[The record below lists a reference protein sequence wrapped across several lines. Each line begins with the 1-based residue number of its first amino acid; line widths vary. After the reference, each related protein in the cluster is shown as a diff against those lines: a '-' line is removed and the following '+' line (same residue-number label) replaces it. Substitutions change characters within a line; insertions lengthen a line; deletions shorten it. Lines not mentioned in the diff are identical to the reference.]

1 MSPEPFPASAQWSAV
16 SPSYDW
22 QRHTEEHDIDY
33 VYHGRVENLP
43 PSTSKIVRI
52 FLSSTFTDTTTERN
66 LLMKNVFPDMRRY
79 CRDKYDVDFQVRTT
93 QLGPGAFLTIG
104 TFCAWPDTIVHRKKR
119 T

>member
-1 MSPEPFPASAQWSAV
+1 MEKSSEPFPASAQWSAV

-43 PSTSKIVRI
+43 RSTSKIVRI

-66 LLMKNVFPDMRRY
+66 LLMKNVFPDLRRY
-79 CRDKYDVDFQVRTT
+79 CRDKYDVDFQVRN
-93 QLGPGAFLTIG
+93 
-104 TFCAWPDTIVHRKKR
+104 
-119 T
+119 